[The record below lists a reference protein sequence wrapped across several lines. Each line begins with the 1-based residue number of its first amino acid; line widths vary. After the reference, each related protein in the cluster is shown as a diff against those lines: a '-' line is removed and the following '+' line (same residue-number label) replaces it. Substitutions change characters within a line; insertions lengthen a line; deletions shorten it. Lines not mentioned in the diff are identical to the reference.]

1 MANVGARNPGRK
13 ALDMLEIGRP
23 DIDWG
28 YLAKGMGV
36 QATRAT
42 NTDEFND
49 QLGRAIALPG
59 PHLIEVMLR

>member
-1 MANVGARNPGRK
+1 
-13 ALDMLEIGRP
+13 MLEIGRP

-42 NTDEFND
+42 DTDEFND